1 MGENVVVESMGLLN
15 SMALMQSYTH
25 FKIDDGLEATIEHS
39 LIEERMEESEER
51 TKMRTAPV
59 CDLSFMLTLFA
70 NLMSYGGMVDCRR
83 FIEVNA
89 LGLVIVSMSSNREDV
104 RRAAYYLLD
113 EFYILLEVI
122 VHQ

>member
-1 MGENVVVESMGLLN
+1 MVESMGLLD

-25 FKIDDGLEATIEHS
+25 FKIDDGLEVTVENS
-39 LIEERMEESEER
+39 LIEEGIEESEER
-51 TKMRTAPV
+51 IKMRTAPV

-70 NLMSYGGMVDCRR
+70 NLMSYGGMIDCRR

-89 LGLVIVSMSSNREDV
+89 LGLVIVSLSSNHGNV

-113 EFYILLEVI
+113 EFYVLLEVI
-122 VHQ
+122 VY